1 MQGTPRGYKAYVTVE
16 ASKNPDHTTEEIYI
30 PKMYLEGQDRQRCL
44 LSIKVSLLTICEYV
58 ARYLTNKVHMEQGR
72 FRGSRKPLNPLGL
85 SSPACTARNFF

>member
-16 ASKNPDHTTEEIYI
+16 ATKNPDHTTEEIYI

-58 ARYLTNKVHMEQGR
+58 ARYLTNKVHVEQGR
-72 FRGSRKPLNPLGL
+72 FRGSRKPLNPFRIIIP
-85 SSPACTARNFF
+85 SMH